1 VKLPN
6 FLSDPQFNELRRQM
20 GATSL
25 GDLTLERGSER
36 LTIAELEKLV
46 SGGIDIQSLDEVR
59 VLPDGTLAYK
69 DRRVLL
75 YIRDVSNYGRRAAG
89 TEDLP
94 KFHVSNCKT
103 LREMRAKRRFNRYVV
118 ATRDDGKFQ
127 INLMQDRAAVRTSIE
142 DLRVCQYCLGE
153 IRYENFSYDLSS
165 AVRKKIV
172 SAFTVKRFFELWP
185 VAPIDGTG
193 LNSDATAPL
202 NDYSGDFGLHA
213 SAAKERAGY
222 RCAEC
227 TRDLSP
233 KHLRQFLHAHHENGL
248 KYDNRAENLRV
259 LCIRCHSDQPDHG
272 HMRGLPQYKAFLKH
286 VA

>member
-6 FLSDPQFNELRRQM
+6 FISDPQFNELRRQM
-20 GATSL
+20 GATTL
-25 GDLTLERGSER
+25 GELTLKRGAER

-46 SGGIDIQSLDEVR
+46 TGGIDLQSLDEVR
-59 VLPDGTLAYK
+59 VLDDGTLAYK

-75 YIRDVSNYGRRAAG
+75 YIRDVSNYGRRGAGAA
-89 TEDLP
+89 DLP

-127 INLMQDRAAVRTSIE
+127 INLMQDRAPVRTSIE
-142 DLRVCQYCLGE
+142 ELRVCQYCLGE

-165 AVRKKIV
+165 PARQKIV
-172 SAFTVKRFFELWP
+172 SAFTVKGFFEIWR
-185 VAPIDGTG
+185 VALIDDSG
-193 LNSDATAPL
+193 LDTDATAPL

-222 RCAEC
+222 KCTACAA
-227 TRDLSP
+227 DLSST
-233 KHLRQFLHAHHENGL
+233 HLRQFLHAHHENAL

-259 LCIRCHSDQPDHG
+259 LCIRCHSEQPDHG
-272 HMRGLPQYKAFLKH
+272 HMRGLPQYKAFLRY
-286 VA
+286 A